1 MNNNINNKNN
11 NLVYLDDYL
20 DSLNSDRN
28 FKLLIKMKQKLA
40 KLKYDQ
46 TIIELGIETA
56 EQKIKKQSEPNI
68 FKT

>member
-1 MNNNINNKNN
+1 MNNNINNKDN

-20 DSLNSDRN
+20 QSLKTDRN